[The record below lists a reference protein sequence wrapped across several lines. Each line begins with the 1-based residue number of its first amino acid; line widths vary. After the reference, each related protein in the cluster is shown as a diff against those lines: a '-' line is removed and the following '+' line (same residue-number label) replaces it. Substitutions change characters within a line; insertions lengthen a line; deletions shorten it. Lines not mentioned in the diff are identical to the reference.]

1 MEQTKKKTL
10 TVAAAAIAVMALVGV
25 IAYLADASGTI
36 RNIFSSDHST
46 HLEVEI
52 TETDVTSDNGDKEY
66 NVTPGSTAD
75 KDPKVSVDTN
85 GDAYVYAI
93 VKDTIN
99 NNAKGKKYVDYQ
111 IADGWVELDPSTLT
125 DKEIKKYNEIFTDK
139 TGESV
144 VIKPNDPNTRIFYR
158 IVNGTD
164 EESRFEYPVLKDN
177 SISYPTTLTNDDL
190 AYLKSIADDKDR
202 ALDFQTYA
210 VQMTPFCPADKVAD
224 ADATSDEQKGYAAE
238 AWNQK
243 APAPEATDINNI
255 EVKAHSL
262 TIYPTVPG
270 DEYIVVPKGT
280 DPTEDDW
287 TSTGQKSNGGE
298 ALNFDGLDANTEY
311 DVISRTPATSDQ
323 GTTSDNSEPTT
334 AVTDPEVDSITVTEK
349 DEKTAIDP
357 GESAQMVATVEPE
370 DADQDVTWSSSD
382 LSVATVD
389 PVTGVVTGV
398 KPGTVTITATAK
410 DGSGVTGTY
419 NIEVITGRI
428 LYQVRLHDVSNGTA
442 TFWPAWAIEP
452 DNWGQHDHEGACIC
466 DHEWTDIASQT
477 DSETGE
483 SLDFTNCIAA
493 GCTKT
498 VVFDSSKATSSG
510 IFAEF
515 YGNKTMSAMHQDV
528 LLARTWSGQST
539 TLAELKAVSDI
550 KDLVDGDF
558 YLLSSSEASSL
569 GSDANRTFYNTLNGY
584 SRAAVWLR
592 DNKRVKESSF
602 PTKYVYY
609 GYRIWTDGSI
619 GLSRYAEGLSIAPA
633 FKVKAN

>member
-66 NVTPGSTAD
+66 NVTLGSTAD

-311 DVISRTPATSDQ
+311 DVISRTPAASDQ
-323 GTTSDNSEPTT
+323 GVASDPSEATTVKTSPLAE
-334 AVTDPEVDSITVTEK
+334 SITVTEK
-349 DEKTAIDP
+349 SGLDEVKVGDKLY
-357 GESAQMVATVEPE
+357 MVATVEPE

-382 LSVATVD
+382 PSVATVD
-389 PVTGVVTGV
+389 SVTGIVISVA
-398 KPGTVTITATAK
+398 PGTAKITATAK
-410 DGSGVTGTY
+410 DGSGVKGEY
-419 NIEVITGRI
+419 NITVLAGKF
-428 LYQVRLHDVSNGTA
+428 LYQVKLHDVTNGVA
-442 TFWPAWAIEP
+442 TFYPALAVEP
-452 DNWGQHDHEGACIC
+452 ANWGQHDHAGDCIC
-466 DHEWTDIASQT
+466 DHTWAEIANQY
-477 DSETGE
+477 DVEEGR
-483 SLDFTNCIAA
+483 SLDFSNCT
-493 GCTKT
+493 CTKDVPIET
-498 VVFDSSKATSSG
+498 SLDTTGVFYTYASDYRDSAFSTRNTSNANGTNKSGKNGFSHGALINAIKACHKVEGVNVNFRDMSYTEAYR
-510 IFAEF
+510 I
-515 YGNKTMSAMHQDV
+515 GNTQ
-528 LLARTWSGQST
+528 
-539 TLAELKAVSDI
+539 
-550 KDLVDGDF
+550 
-558 YLLSSSEASSL
+558 
-569 GSDANRTFYNTLNGY
+569 NRTPNRILYRADGAAIRWWTGSGVDSKNGWAVAHHGLMGY
-584 SRAAVWLR
+584 ASRSEQNPV
-592 DNKRVKESSF
+592 
-602 PTKYVYY
+602 
-609 GYRIWTDGSI
+609 
-619 GLSRYAEGLSIAPA
+619 APIM
-633 FKVKAN
+633 FVSVD